1 MVQKSQAKSD
11 DTMLAFCRSK
21 HGASEIRPVRFMFS
35 AHSSLLLE

>member
-21 HGASEIRPVRFMFS
+21 HGASEIRPVRFIFR
-35 AHSSLLLE
+35 AHSSPLLE